1 MGKALLRS
9 YWTDREPKKYNSEL
23 HKQSCSWNMVP
34 AGKNYLFAAIA
45 QALHSQWWLAQSPEA
60 LWIILEC
67 FLSWGLGF
75 GKACG
80 SELKLIWNQC
90 VSCTNTY
97 VCICIYLCI
106 WACVYKCWI
115 YICSAVL
122 RHGANTGSGTVF
134 SFLWLAALLWW
145 SRIKCH
151 RLRLSQTSL
160 SELFLF
166 ISFAFF
172 HLLPFAFCSVSQRS
186 TIEGIRITID
196 PPSPRHRNLDKG
208 FSFNESL

>member
-106 WACVYKCWI
+106 WACVLNLYLQRCAQAWSQHRKWDSVQLPLI
-115 YICSAVL
+115 
-122 RHGANTGSGTVF
+122 GSTSLVKQDQVPSTPSFTNEFVWAF
-134 SFLWLAALLWW
+134 SF
-145 SRIKCH
+145 
-151 RLRLSQTSL
+151 
-160 SELFLF
+160 
-166 ISFAFF
+166 
-172 HLLPFAFCSVSQRS
+172 
-186 TIEGIRITID
+186 
-196 PPSPRHRNLDKG
+196 
-208 FSFNESL
+208 